1 MLDEI
6 KTCVTARTEFFA
18 QYYEVPE
25 SVKPE
30 LDAFVEETNLLGE
43 NCESA
48 QDFEEKFV
56 SSGLSTRFTEL
67 LSKCTPKAFEM
78 TAEQKAESKQIRKEM
93 YSGKQMMQDAV
104 KDVADS
110 AFVEIEEEAIA
121 QNRKRMIDEGTY
133 DEYTKVSNQIDNV
146 NIFSKFIG
154 NLFRKK

>member
-1 MLDEI
+1 
-6 KTCVTARTEFFA
+6 
-18 QYYEVPE
+18 
-25 SVKPE
+25 
-30 LDAFVEETNLLGE
+30 
-43 NCESA
+43 
-48 QDFEEKFV
+48 
-56 SSGLSTRFTEL
+56 
-67 LSKCTPKAFEM
+67 
-78 TAEQKAESKQIRKEM
+78 
-93 YSGKQMMQDAV
+93 MMQDAV